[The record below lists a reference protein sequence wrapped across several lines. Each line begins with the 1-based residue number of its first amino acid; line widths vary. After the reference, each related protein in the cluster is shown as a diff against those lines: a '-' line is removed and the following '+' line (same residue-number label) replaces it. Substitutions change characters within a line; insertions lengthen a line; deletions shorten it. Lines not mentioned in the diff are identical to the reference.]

1 MSLEAIGK
9 KYRVPVR
16 RGGRIKFSPCPG
28 IIKEG
33 FVVASAGSRI
43 RVRFADMRRTVVLHP
58 TEAVEYL
65 D

>member
-1 MSLEAIGK
+1 MSFDYIRKAYG
-9 KYRVPVR
+9 VPAR

-28 IIKEG
+28 IVKEG

-43 RVRFADMRRTVVLHP
+43 RVRFTDMRRTVVLHP
-58 TEAVEYL
+58 VDAVEYL